1 MEMYF
6 EIPVFI
12 YGMLNCLVVD
22 KPKIKL
28 YRDANGQIKGDGRC
42 CYLKVIYIHS
52 AGFCD

>member
-1 MEMYF
+1 
-6 EIPVFI
+6 
-12 YGMLNCLVVD
+12 MLNSLVVD

-52 AGFCD
+52 TGFCD